1 MHRTRWILAIVAGL
15 LVLAGTSLPTA
26 VAAPGANHQTLITVH
41 PVDWRGFG
49 PHTSLLN
56 GLDVALLS
64 VTAPG
69 DASAA
74 AAPDLPTAAD
84 GRRMRLVEVQLC
96 YDATAADVTLTE
108 FLMLVH
114 NNTTGTTKTNPVAA
128 AVDLTDRNDEACR
141 SYPVDWVLGP
151 GDMAAA
157 SVSAH
162 FDSEGP
168 WLEIGR
174 LTFVLEPTNEHI

>member
-1 MHRTRWILAIVAGL
+1 MQRTRWILAVVAGL
-15 LVLAGTSLPTA
+15 LVVAGTSLPTVLA
-26 VAAPGANHQTLITVH
+26 SPGANHQMLMTVH

-49 PHTSLLN
+49 PNTSLAN

-64 VTAPG
+64 ATAPG

-74 AAPDLPTAAD
+74 AAPDLPTASD

-96 YDATAADVTLTE
+96 YDATAPDVTLTE

-128 AVDLTDRNDEACR
+128 AVDVTDRSDEACR
-141 SYPVDWVLGP
+141 SYPVDWVLAP

-162 FDSEGP
+162 FDSVGP
-168 WLEIGR
+168 WLQIGR
-174 LTFVLEPTNEHI
+174 LTFVLEPTNEQI